1 MLKYLLEIESNILYV
16 GGADM
21 KKIFNFDIGKLFVER
36 AKNAIRKEKGLS
48 IMKGINFNFINSV
61 GIKIML
67 QITFLLICVCSI
79 LGIVSY
85 HNSYKALEDTIS
97 SSLQSRAMEAS
108 RLINSTL
115 EQDIKAMNE
124 ISARPEIQSM
134 DIQAQIPVLI
144 SQAKSL
150 GYESLNIVEL
160 NGVIHLPNGAKSQID
175 LSTETEDIKYLKKA
189 LLGIPS
195 ISDPVTNVDGQQIIA
210 LAVPIKDKDDK
221 VVGVLLSNMSMAK
234 LNEIV
239 QRTKVGNNGFCFIIR
254 KDGTKVAHKNLK
266 LVLNKDNTLKNA
278 KKDPSIKQLSDLESR
293 MVKGEVGSGYYTEN
307 GMEMFMAYAPVP
319 NMNWYLALTI
329 PKSEIFSAANSL
341 KYEAVVITIIFIL
354 IGMVVGFIISK
365 SIKTPLLRIKKY
377 AEELSQCN
385 LSHRIEI
392 KRKDEFGQTAIALN
406 SAIDSVEKI
415 IYSVKEESKNTL
427 NSTNDINNM
436 LINVHKRVQNV
447 SETSEGI
454 SASMQESSAAIQEVT
469 SKSMIVRNEI
479 NNTVEEANQGL
490 EVANKIKDKAALIKE
505 ETEESRLRVK
515 EAYSMSRNKVNKA
528 LEEAKVVKK
537 VSLIAEDIR
546 EIAKKTK
553 ILSLNATIEA
563 AKAGEQG
570 KGFSVVAKEVR
581 KLAEQSA
588 AAVTDIQKNIRGVF
602 AAVGELAD
610 SAEFILKVMENEV
623 LRDYEK
629 VIKISE
635 DYKSDGEVFQQVIQ
649 RFSGL
654 SQNMHMSIEEISENM
669 KTLSS
674 SVGSCAEASIDIADN
689 IGEISEENERVT
701 SKSAENAEGADNLI
715 MLVSEFKIKKEGV
728 KYLEES
734 YIALE
739 ERTNKYEER
748 V

>member
-1 MLKYLLEIESNILYV
+1 
-16 GGADM
+16 M
-21 KKIFNFDIGKLFVER
+21 KKILNTARVKPFFEDI
-36 AKNAIRKEKGLS
+36 KNAMKKGKGL
-48 IMKGINFNFINSV
+48 NFIRGVSWDFFNSV

-79 LGIVSY
+79 LGVVSY
-85 HNSYKALEDTIS
+85 HNSYKALENTIS

-115 EQDIKAMNE
+115 EQEIKAINE
-124 ISARPEIQSM
+124 IAARPEIQSM
-134 DIQAQIPVLI
+134 NIETQIPILV
-144 SQAKSL
+144 SQGKSL
-150 GYESLNIVEL
+150 GYESLNIVGL
-160 NGVIHLPNGAKSQID
+160 NGVVYLPNGAKSQID
-175 LSTETEDIKYLKKA
+175 LSSESGDIKYLKKA

-195 ISDPVTNVDGQQIIA
+195 ISDPVSNVDGQQIIA
-210 LAVPIKDKDDK
+210 IAVPIKDKDDK
-221 VVGVLLSNMSMAK
+221 VVGALLSNMSMAK

-254 KDGTKVAHKNLK
+254 KDGTKVAHKDLK
-266 LVLNKDNTLKNA
+266 LVLNNDNTFKNL
-278 KKDPSIKQLSDLESR
+278 KKDPAIKQLSDLEGK
-293 MVKGEVGSGYYTEN
+293 MVKGEVGSGYYAQK
-307 GMEMFMAYAPVP
+307 GVEMFMAYAPVP

-341 KYEAVVITIIFIL
+341 KYEAIFITIIFIL
-354 IGMVVGFIISK
+354 VGMIVGFIISK
-365 SIKTPLLRIKKY
+365 SIKTPLLKMKKY

-392 KRKDEFGQTAIALN
+392 KRKDEFGQTVSALN

-415 IYSVKEESKNTL
+415 IYYVKEESKNTL
-427 NSTNDINNM
+427 SSTNDINNM
-436 LINVHKRVQNV
+436 LLNVHKRVQGV
-447 SETSEGI
+447 AETSEEI

-469 SKSMIVRNEI
+469 SKSIVVREEI

-490 EVANKIKDKAALIKE
+490 ELANKIKNKAALIKE
-505 ETEESRLRVK
+505 ETKGSRLRVE

-528 LEEAKVVKK
+528 LQEAKVVNKI
-537 VSLIAEDIR
+537 SLIAEDIR

-581 KLAEQSA
+581 NLAEQSA
-588 AAVTDIQKNIRGVF
+588 VAVTDIQKNIRGVF

-623 LRDYEK
+623 IKDYEK

-649 RFSGL
+649 RFSSL
-654 SQNMHMSIEEISENM
+654 SQNMYISIEEISENM
-669 KTLSS
+669 KTLNL
-674 SVGSCAEASIDIADN
+674 SVGSCTEASKDIADN
-689 IGEISEENERVT
+689 IGEISEENEHVT
-701 SKSAENAEGADNLI
+701 DKAEENAEGANTLL
-715 MLVSEFKIKKEGV
+715 MLVSEFKIK
-728 KYLEES
+728 EEDIKIL
-734 YIALE
+734 Y
-739 ERTNKYEER
+739 
-748 V
+748 

>member
-1 MLKYLLEIESNILYV
+1 
-16 GGADM
+16 M
-21 KKIFNFDIGKLFVER
+21 KKILNFDRGKLFIER
-36 AKNAIRKEKGLS
+36 AKNAIKKGKGL
-48 IMKGINFNFINSV
+48 ILMKGINFDFINSV

-67 QITFLLICVCSI
+67 QITLLLICVCGI
-79 LGIVSY
+79 LGAVSY

-108 RLINSTL
+108 KLMNATL
-115 EQDIKAMNE
+115 EQDVKAMTE
-124 ISARPEIQSM
+124 IAARPEIQSM
-134 DIQAQIPVLI
+134 NIQTQLPVLI
-144 SQAKSL
+144 AQAKNL
-150 GYESLNIVEL
+150 GYENLNIVEL
-160 NGVIHLPNGAKSQID
+160 NGVIHFSNGAKSQIN
-175 LSTETEDIKYLKKA
+175 LSSETEDSVYLKKA

-195 ISDPVTNVDGQQIIA
+195 ISDPVTNIEGQQIIA
-210 LAVPIKDKDDK
+210 IAVPIKDKDDK
-221 VVGVLLSNMSMAK
+221 VIGVLLSNMSMEK

-266 LVLNKDNTLKNA
+266 LVLNKDNTFKNV
-278 KKDPSIKQLSDLESR
+278 KKDSSIKQLSDLESK
-293 MVKGEVGSGYYTEN
+293 MVKGEVGSGYYSQN
-307 GMEMFMAYAPVP
+307 GVEMFMAYAPVP

-354 IGMVVGFIISK
+354 IGMVVGFLISK

-377 AEELSQCN
+377 AEKLSQCN

-392 KRKDEFGQTAIALN
+392 KRRDEFGQTAAALN

-415 IYSVKEESKNTL
+415 IYYVKEESKNTL

-436 LINVHKRVQNV
+436 LINVHKRVQSV
-447 SETSEGI
+447 SETSEEI
-454 SASMQESSAAIQEVT
+454 SSSMQESSATIQEVT
-469 SKSMIVRNEI
+469 SKSMVVREEI

-490 EVANKIKDKAALIKE
+490 ELANKIKDKAALIKE

-515 EAYSMSRNKVNKA
+515 EAYSMSRDKVNKA
-528 LEEAKVVKK
+528 LQEAKVVKK

-581 KLAEQSA
+581 NLAEQSA
-588 AAVTDIQKNIRGVF
+588 VAVTDIQNNIRGVF

-623 LRDYEK
+623 LKDYEK

-635 DYKSDGEVFQQVIQ
+635 DYKSDGEIFQQVIQ

-654 SQNMHMSIEEISENM
+654 SENMYMSIEEISENM
-669 KTLSS
+669 KTLSL
-674 SVGSCAEASIDIADN
+674 SVGSCTEASIDIADN
-689 IGEISEENERVT
+689 IVEISEENERVT
-701 SKSAENAEGADNLI
+701 DKSAENAEGADTLL
-715 MLVSEFKIKKEGV
+715 MLVSEFKIKKDGV
-728 KYLEES
+728 KSLEES
-734 YIALE
+734 HVAL
-739 ERTNKYEER
+739 
-748 V
+748 